1 MNILILSASPLA
13 AGSETH
19 ALATRLVGAVFPG
32 ASCRTLHLAEVGLP
46 PCDGSLEC
54 IVEGEQ
60 ATAGFSALQ
69 PVYTAMKVAD
79 VVVFASPVHN
89 FTVSALLKNFID
101 LMVFESHRP
110 SFMGKSAL
118 LVATAMGAG
127 QDKVFRYLGDV
138 VKSWGFRVVGR
149 LGTNTSVIHEPW
161 YEARLATTLARLAE
175 RVPAAIAESRPRIGL
190 YDLIAFRVWKLVIEL
205 NPEKSLVD
213 HRYWARTGLLQAP
226 YYYPCRTGVLAPAL
240 AALIVGLVRR
250 SILGRKLKPMV

>member
-1 MNILILSASPLA
+1 MNVLIVSASPLA
-13 AGSETH
+13 AASQTY
-19 ALATRLVGAVFPG
+19 AVAARLVNAVFPQ
-32 ASCRTLHLAEVGLP
+32 ANCRTVHLAEAALP
-46 PCDGSLEC
+46 HCDGLLAT
-54 IVEGEQ
+54 IVDGERT
-60 ATAGFSALQ
+60 TAHFSALQ
-69 PVYTAMKVAD
+69 PVYEAMQQAD

-161 YEARLATTLARLAE
+161 YEARLAAALDELRQ
-175 RVPAAIAESRPRIGL
+175 RVPAAIAEARPRIGL

-205 NPEKSLVD
+205 NPEKSPVD
-213 HRYWARTGLLQAP
+213 HRYWTRTGLLGAD
-226 YYYPCRTGVLAPAL
+226 YYYPCRIALPARWI

-250 SILGRKLKPMV
+250 SIVARKLRPMT